1 MTNAEA
7 KVKELAEKLLNIVD
21 CNRNSGASPECVL
34 AKLESYLAGVCDG
47 IDLSEEMR
55 RGEGI
60 AK

>member
-7 KVKELAEKLLNIVD
+7 KVKELAEKLLDSVN
-21 CNRNSGASPECVL
+21 CNRNSGTSPECTL

-55 RGEGI
+55 R
-60 AK
+60 